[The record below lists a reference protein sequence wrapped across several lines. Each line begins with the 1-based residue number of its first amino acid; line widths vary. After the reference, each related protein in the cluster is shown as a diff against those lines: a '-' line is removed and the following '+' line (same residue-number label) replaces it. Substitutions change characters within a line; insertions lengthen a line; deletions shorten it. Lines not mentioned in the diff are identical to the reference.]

1 MKVTSNFRLVHRE
14 GHLTRESTLFMMHL
28 TAAQLLL
35 HRAVAVMHHL
45 RPSELILLL
54 HERQEQLLLI
64 SIDFEKYILFR
75 Y

>member
-35 HRAVAVMHHL
+35 HRAVMHHL
-45 RPSELILLL
+45 RPSELILLF
-54 HERQEQLLLI
+54 HELQEQLLLI
-64 SIDFEKYILFR
+64 SIDFEKYILCR
-75 Y
+75 